1 MKLKPTIEN
10 HFNPC
15 FWTAYWNFNYLEA
28 KRKGEKILKSPREQI
43 VYNLNIKANKILLD
57 KTKNIF
63 VQKRAG
69 IAEIT
74 NDKEYQKLKENAS
87 NQFDVPFE
95 EDNLIFDFENHFT
108 EFENL
113 SKEAIEKTIVSKKI
127 ETIEDKTFIAF
138 FILMQS
144 FRNHRNLDDFISNYI
159 QEGRSKLDLFIELK
173 KSLTNG
179 DKLASILIP
188 IVFCKWKI
196 YSPNKPMFPLTDHS
210 VLNKNDNIF
219 FPISPDLLIEV
230 KVGKKTEAIC
240 SYSDKISKWKYLRF
254 KNRSILF
261 STREIIFGN
270 DEILKVWNKN
280 KRLPTTYQNNA

>member
-15 FWTAYWNFNYLEA
+15 FWTAYWNFNYLDA
-28 KRKGEKILKSPREQI
+28 KRKGKKISKPPREQI

-57 KTKNIF
+57 KTKNLFI
-63 VQKRAG
+63 QKRAG
-69 IAEIT
+69 IAEIK
-74 NDKEYQKLKENAS
+74 NDKEYQRLKENAP
-87 NQFDVPFE
+87 NQIELPFE
-95 EDNLIFDFENHFT
+95 ADDLILDFENHFT
-108 EFENL
+108 EFENV
-113 SKEAIEKTIVSKKI
+113 SKGAIEKTIVSKKI

-144 FRNHRNLDDFISNYI
+144 FRNHRNLDNFISDNVK
-159 QEGRSKLDLFIELK
+159 EGRSKLDLFIELK
-173 KSLTNG
+173 NSLTNR

-188 IVFCKWKI
+188 IVYCKWKI
-196 YSPNKPMFPLTDHS
+196 YSTNKPIFPLTDHS

-230 KVGKKTEAIC
+230 KLGKKTEEIC
-240 SYSDKISKWKYLRF
+240 SYSNKISKWKYLRF

-261 STREIIFGN
+261 GTREIIFGN
-270 DEILKVWNKN
+270 DELLKLWNRDRGLPKKN
-280 KRLPTTYQNNA
+280 

>member
-1 MKLKPTIEN
+1 MKLKPTIVN

-28 KRKGEKILKSPREQI
+28 KRKGEKISNPPREQT

-74 NDKEYQKLKENAS
+74 SEKEYQKLKENAS
-87 NQFDVPFE
+87 NQIDFPFE
-95 EDNLIFDFENHFT
+95 EDNLILDFENHFT

-113 SKEAIEKTIVSKKI
+113 SKESIEKTIVFKKI
-127 ETIEDKTFIAF
+127 ETIEDKTFIAL

-144 FRNHRNLDDFISNYI
+144 FRNHRNLDDFISKFI
-159 QEGRSKLDLFIELK
+159 QEGKSKLDLFIELK
-173 KSLTNG
+173 NSLTNA
-179 DKLASILIP
+179 DKLASSLIP

-196 YSPNKPMFPLTDHS
+196 YSTKKPIFPLTDHS
-210 VLNKNDNIF
+210 VLNKNGNIF
-219 FPISPDLLIEV
+219 FPISPDLLIEI
-230 KVGKKTEAIC
+230 KIRKKTEEIC
-240 SYSDKISKWKYLRF
+240 SYSNKISKWKYFRF
-254 KNRSILF
+254 KNRSILY
-261 STREIIFGN
+261 STREIIFGD
-270 DEILKVWNKN
+270 DEILKDWKRD
-280 KRLPTTYQNNA
+280 KRLPTT